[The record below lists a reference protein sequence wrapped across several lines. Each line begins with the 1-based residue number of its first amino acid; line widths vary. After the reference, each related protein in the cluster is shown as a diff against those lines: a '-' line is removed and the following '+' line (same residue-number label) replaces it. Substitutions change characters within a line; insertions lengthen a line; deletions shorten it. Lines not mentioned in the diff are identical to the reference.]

1 MWCMALPRLFSFRRC
16 PYAMRARMA
25 LYQARIT
32 LNLIEVELK
41 HKPDAMLALSPKG
54 TVPVLALPT
63 GAVLDESRDILF
75 WALAQAD
82 PDAWLAPCLAL
93 INALI
98 DECDQVFKPWL
109 DRYKYHV
116 GYPDHSPEHYRSQAV
131 QTLNAWDA
139 RLRESEFLLGS
150 KPSAADVA
158 LFPFVRQFANV
169 DRFWFDSQQDLQA
182 LRHWLRYWLEH
193 PTFVAIMDKRLEF
206 SFSEAP

>member
-1 MWCMALPRLFSFRRC
+1 MALPRLFSFRRC

-25 LYQARIT
+25 LYQARVT
-32 LNLIEVELK
+32 LTLIEVELK
-41 HKPDAMLALSPKG
+41 NKPAAMLTLSPKG

-63 GAVLDESRDILF
+63 GEVLDESRDILF

-82 PDAWLAPCLAL
+82 HDGWLAPGPEY
-93 INALI
+93 IEALI

-116 GYPDHSPEHYRSQAV
+116 GYPEHSPEYYRSQALR
-131 QTLNAWDA
+131 TLNAWDA
-139 RLRESEFLLGS
+139 RLQASEFLLGP

-169 DRFWFDSQQDLQA
+169 DRAWFDSQQDLQA
-182 LRHWLRYWLEH
+182 LRHWLSFWLEH
-193 PTFVAIMDKRLEF
+193 PTFVAVMDKRLEF

>member
-1 MWCMALPRLFSFRRC
+1 MALPRLFSFRRC

-25 LYQARIT
+25 LYQARVT
-32 LNLIEVELK
+32 LDLTEVELK
-41 HKPDAMLALSPKG
+41 NKPEAMLKLSPKG
-54 TVPVLALPT
+54 TVPVLALPS
-63 GAVLDESRDILF
+63 GEVLDESRDILF
-75 WALAQAD
+75 WALKHAD
-82 PDAWLAPCLAL
+82 PEGWLSPSIED

-116 GYPDHSPEHYRSQAV
+116 GYPEHSPEYYRSQAMKV
-131 QTLNAWDA
+131 LSVWETSLSK
-139 RLRESEFLLGS
+139 SEFLLGS

-169 DRFWFDSQQDLQA
+169 DRTWFDNQNDVPS
-182 LRHWLRYWLEH
+182 LRTWLTSWLEH
-193 PTFVAIMDKRLEF
+193 PTFNAIMNKRLAF

>member
-1 MWCMALPRLFSFRRC
+1 MALPRLFSFRRC

-25 LYQARIT
+25 LYQAQIALT
-32 LNLIEVELK
+32 LIEVELK
-41 HKPDAMLALSPKG
+41 NKPEAMLTLSPKG

-63 GAVLDESRDILF
+63 GEVLDESRDILF

-82 PDAWLAPCLAL
+82 LEGWLAPGPEH
-93 INALI
+93 IETLI

-116 GYPDHSPEHYRSQAV
+116 GYPEHSPEYYRSQALR
-131 QTLNAWDA
+131 TLNAWDA
-139 RLRESEFLLGS
+139 RLQESEFLLGS

-169 DRFWFDSQQDLQA
+169 DRAWFDSQQDLQA
-182 LRHWLRYWLEH
+182 LRNWLGYWLEH
-193 PTFVAIMDKRLEF
+193 PMFAAVMDKRLEF